1 MTKTVI
7 PMIDLAAQ
15 HAEIEEELLQ
25 GFAEVMASGRFVLGE
40 PVTAFETELA
50 KLCEIRHAVSCN
62 SGTDALWLA
71 LQALEIG
78 PGDAVLCPAFSFF
91 ATAAAI
97 VRVGATPVFVDIDPV
112 SLNLDPEDAV
122 RRAEATP
129 NLRAVVTADLFG
141 RIADLGPLERWCRE
155 RDVPVIEDAAQSIGA
170 TDSDARPVGARARV
184 ACFSFYPTKNLGALG
199 DAGALVTADTAL
211 AERISSLRVHGESE
225 PGVYTSFGLN
235 SRMDALQAVAL
246 SIKLRHLERWT
257 RARRQRA
264 LHYDALFAERGAT
277 PVGVPITEGA
287 LALQTP
293 APLTEPGRHTYHR
306 YVVRV
311 APERRDALVGALADE
326 GIATEIYYAR
336 GLHQQPAL
344 AEFAPREP
352 LAQTERAAREV
363 LALPLYPELP
373 IESIERVVGV
383 TTRVLANPPAAGA
396 RRG

>member
-1 MTKTVI
+1 MKKIEI
-7 PMIDLAAQ
+7 PMIELAAQ

-40 PVTAFETELA
+40 PVTSFETELA
-50 KLCEIRHAVSCN
+50 KLCEIRHAISCN

-78 PGDAVLCPAFSFF
+78 PGDAVLCPAYSFF

-97 VRVGATPVFVDIDPV
+97 VRVGATPVFADIDPV
-112 SLNLDPEDAV
+112 TLNLDPEDAI
-122 RRAEATP
+122 RRAEAIP
-129 NLRAVVTADLFG
+129 NLRAVLTADLFG
-141 RIADLGPLERWCRE
+141 RIASLGPLEPWCRE
-155 RDVPVIEDAAQSIGA
+155 RDIPIIEDAAQSIGA
-170 TDSDARPVGARARV
+170 VDLDARPVGARARV

-199 DAGALVTADTAL
+199 DAGALVTADASL
-211 AERISSLRVHGESE
+211 AKRIASLRVHGESE
-225 PGVYTSFGLN
+225 PGVYTSLGLN

-277 PVGVPITEGA
+277 PAGVPISEGT

-293 APLTEPGRHTYHR
+293 APLLEPGRHTYHR

-311 APERRDALVGALADE
+311 AAERRDGLVAALADE
-326 GIATEIYYAR
+326 GIATEIYYSR

-344 AEFAPREP
+344 ADFAPSEP
-352 LAQTERAAREV
+352 LVETERAAREV
-363 LALPLYPELP
+363 LALPLYPELA
-373 IESIERVVGV
+373 IESIERIVGV
-383 TTRVLANPPAAGA
+383 TTRLLNG
-396 RRG
+396 

>member
-1 MTKTVI
+1 MQNRI

-40 PVTAFETELA
+40 PVAAFESELA
-50 KLCEIRHAVSCN
+50 KLCETRFAVSCN

-71 LQALEIG
+71 LQALGVG

-91 ATAAAI
+91 ATAAAV
-97 VRVGATPVFVDIDPV
+97 VRTGAMPVFADIDPET
-112 SLNLDPEDAV
+112 LNLDPEDAL

-129 NLRAVVTADLFG
+129 NLRAVLTADLFG
-141 RIADLGPLERWCRE
+141 RIATLGPLEDHCRA
-155 RDVPVIEDAAQSIGA
+155 RDIPIIEDAAQSIGA
-170 TDSDARPVGARARV
+170 IDADAFPVGGRARV

-199 DAGALVTADTAL
+199 DAGALVTADEDLRRRL
-211 AERISSLRVHGESE
+211 ASLRVHGESE
-225 PGVYTSFGLN
+225 PGVYTSLGVN

-277 PVGVPITEGA
+277 PLDVPIGEGT
-287 LALQTP
+287 LPLQTP
-293 APLTEPGRHTYHR
+293 VPVLEPGRHTYHR

-311 APERRDALVGALADE
+311 EAECRGGLVAALADE

-344 AEFAPREP
+344 AAFAPRTP
-352 LAQTERAAREV
+352 LPETERATREV

-373 IESIERVVGV
+373 IDALERIVGV
-383 TTRVLANPPAAGA
+383 TTRFLS
-396 RRG
+396 RTRT